1 MCNFENN
8 FVYQTVLNLI
18 TFFPQ
23 ILHQLSGF
31 IDIDKINPDACPALV
46 ADLSAGENGI
56 IALAFGGLCFLRKGC
71 LKDLTCIL
79 VLRVSYFYDRLHK
92 AFPTR

>member
-1 MCNFENN
+1 MFDFENN

-18 TFFPQ
+18 TFLPQ

-31 IDIDKINPDACPALV
+31 IDVDKINPDACPALV

-56 IALAFGGLCFLRKGC
+56 IALAFGGLCFSI
-71 LKDLTCIL
+71 T
-79 VLRVSYFYDRLHK
+79 V
-92 AFPTR
+92 A